1 MVVRRPV
8 IVTHPQNN
16 EGIRIVIKPPRYK
29 LSLSHNPKDER
40 LDLIY
45 LKDCETNLTHVFT
58 ISDLLALAK
67 LRGDFDK

>member
-1 MVVRRPV
+1 MVV
-8 IVTHPQNN
+8 IHPQNY
-16 EGIRIVIKPPRYK
+16 EGINVKIKPPRYK
-29 LSLSHNPKDER
+29 LSLSHSAKDER

-45 LKDCETNLTHVFT
+45 LKDCETNVTHVFT